1 MDETTRLTNYYKQMQ
16 VIEEKLIQ
24 AKQVGDMMNV
34 LLIETEKLKTW
45 DAIK

>member
-1 MDETTRLTNYYKQMQ
+1 
-16 VIEEKLIQ
+16 LIQ

-45 DAIK
+45 DAIKWLESQGFKPNT